1 MKLVQKARVI
11 IQGIHLDISWPKEA
25 DDYDCDNKTIVV
37 TIISNDKVDEEELKD
52 ILTPLT
58 TGGVEKITKINE
70 DEIHITLTSIQ
81 GK

>member
-1 MKLVQKARVI
+1 MKLVQKARVTI
-11 IQGIHLDISWPKEA
+11 KGIHLNISWPKEA
-25 DDYDCDNKTIVV
+25 DDYDYDNKTIVV

-70 DEIHITLTSIQ
+70 DERLITLKSIQ